1 MLEYIHNRDAERDK
15 SFGKGLD
22 LRMTT
27 VIRMFSKKM
36 DFFKKSSFDKQFECG
51 FYLRSYKTKQMRTK
65 LFGSDS

>member
-1 MLEYIHNRDAERDK
+1 
-15 SFGKGLD
+15 
-22 LRMTT
+22 MTT